1 MNWIEIRDPYSGDIL
16 LRFEPDADLIEIM
29 RRKRLTLIN
38 LKLHRMKARQAQAE
52 KDKQN
57 IKDKED

>member
-38 LKLHRMKARQAQAE
+38 LKLHRMRARQAQAE
-52 KDKQN
+52 KDKEN

>member
-16 LRFEPDADLIEIM
+16 LRFEPDADLIEVM

-52 KDKQN
+52 QDKQDIQN
-57 IKDKED
+57 KED

>member
-16 LRFEPDADLIEIM
+16 LRFEPDADLIEVM

-52 KDKQN
+52 RDKQN
-57 IKDKED
+57 IQNKED

>member
-38 LKLHRMKARQAQAE
+38 LKLHRMRARQAQAE
-52 KDKQN
+52 KDKANIQN
-57 IKDKED
+57 KED

>member
-16 LRFEPDADLIEIM
+16 LRFEPDADLIEVM

-52 KDKQN
+52 RDEQN
-57 IKDKED
+57 IQNKED

>member
-16 LRFEPDADLIEIM
+16 LRFEPDADLIEVM
-29 RRKRLTLIN
+29 RRKRVTLIN
-38 LKLHRMKARQAQAE
+38 LKLHRMRARQAQAE